1 MKMKEL
7 IEAAEKKAGKQVEL
21 ARILGIRESYLRQAK
36 LGKSGLPDAICI
48 KPADYLETDRLE
60 VIAASNLVT
69 EKDEERRK
77 VFESCFSGSKAASFT
92 TTALF
97 IGVILIMTP
106 SSAHAGW
113 ATVSGD
119 SMIEYFVLCKINY
132 ILPKWWQK
140 IYQLLSILSFSSKRL
155 PQYSHFAE
163 CPYIR

>member
-1 MKMKEL
+1 MKEL

-48 KPADYLETDRLE
+48 KLADYLETDRLE

-119 SMIEYFVLCKINY
+119 SMIEYFVLC
-132 ILPKWWQK
+132 
-140 IYQLLSILSFSSKRL
+140 
-155 PQYSHFAE
+155 
-163 CPYIR
+163 